1 MLDDDELTLEVLGCK
16 EFASARCSE
25 HRRSNVA
32 LQGRRPKRTSC
43 DHFLADS
50 SIGNLVTQLQIE
62 IRTILPSILKC
73 LNIEMEIEIDIDIDI
88 NINININKIL

>member
-1 MLDDDELTLEVLGCK
+1 MQRVCLGEVLRALSLECSTLED
-16 EFASARCSE
+16 S
-25 HRRSNVA
+25 
-32 LQGRRPKRTSC
+32 PKRTSC

-50 SIGNLVTQLQIE
+50 SIVNLVTEFQIE

-73 LNIEMEIEIDIDIDI
+73 LNIEMEIEIDIHINI